1 MGSGRLSEKFSWRL
15 VMATS
20 LTSFSERFCELAVAF
35 LWRQWS
41 ALGVA
46 GNARP
51 DASWIIDPEAL
62 LLVTTT
68 FGRYDSRLFDEV
80 LDWLDTNGQTINL
93 QRLQNLGQ
101 DFGQRSVLNGLAA
114 HLAKRTA
121 NFKWRALL
129 RDAPDVTQTE
139 LLFPGL
145 PVFGEP
151 DEVFA
156 RYGWR
161 RGRVK
166 LRGLSQPPDPHQAA
180 NLLFKLRALFGL
192 QARAEVMAYL
202 LTFESGHPGEMAE
215 RLAYFRR
222 TLQTTLNDM
231 ERSGHVLTRREGREK
246 CFWLRREEWR
256 FLITWP
262 AGGNSRAEFPIWV
275 DWAARFRALEA
286 IGQFL
291 SNPGVNEAAPAVQAI
306 ELRACLDQLSPAF
319 LREHIQTPPGINGAA
334 MVESVLND
342 FCKLLQ

>member
-1 MGSGRLSEKFSWRL
+1 
-15 VMATS
+15 MATS
-20 LTSFSERFCELAVAF
+20 LTSFRERFCELALAF
-35 LWRQWS
+35 LWGQWS

-62 LLVTTT
+62 LLATTT
-68 FGRYDSRLFDEV
+68 FGRYDPRLFDEV
-80 LDWLDTNGQTINL
+80 LDWLDTNGHTINL

-101 DFGQRSVLNGLAA
+101 DFGQRFVLKGLAA
-114 HLAKRTA
+114 HLAKRTG
-121 NFKWRALL
+121 NFKWRTLL
-129 RDAPDVTQTE
+129 REAPDVRQTE
-139 LLFPGL
+139 LLFPEL

-151 DEVFA
+151 DELFA

-166 LRGLSQPPDPHQAA
+166 LRRLSQPPDPHQAT

-202 LTFESGHPGEMAE
+202 LTFESGHPGEMAG

-246 CFWLRREEWR
+246 RFWLRREEWR

-262 AGGNSRAEFPIWV
+262 ADGTESRAEFPVWV
-275 DWAARFRALEA
+275 DWAARFAAMETVW
-286 IGQFL
+286 QFL
-291 SNPGVNEAAPAVQAI
+291 SNPAVNAAAPAVQAI
-306 ELRACLDQLSPAF
+306 ELRACLDKMSPAF
-319 LREHIQTPPGINGAA
+319 LREHIQPPPGGNGAA
-334 MVESVLND
+334 LVESVLND